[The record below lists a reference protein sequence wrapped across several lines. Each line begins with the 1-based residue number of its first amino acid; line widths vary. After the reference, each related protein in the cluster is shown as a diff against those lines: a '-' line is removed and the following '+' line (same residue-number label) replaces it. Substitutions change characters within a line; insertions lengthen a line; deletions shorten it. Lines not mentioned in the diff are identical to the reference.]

1 MNATLTAARW
11 YAQNWRWQ
19 LFVLSASKLPLRLCD
34 NCPPH
39 GPEHDGEACECLTC
53 HGFYAATS
61 DPNRLAEMTGR
72 HPTGGSLCAPARPP
86 ESQWWTSTLALAV
99 KTHSPLWR
107 RARAGCRTPEPRS
120 PRRCAAVLRAPGAQ
134 GTSRAGTFADDLPGI
149 DSKADD
155 AYVVVPPSVRDD
167 GEPYIWSRPGGM
179 LTPLADY
186 PALLLRLLDYTPPRQ
201 LGPHAGQVRSTGYES
216 GRAVR

>member
-72 HPTGGSLCAPARPP
+72 HPDGRLAVRAGAASGIAVVDIDTRAGGEDS
-86 ESQWWTSTLALAV
+86 LALMEAR
-99 KTHSPLWR
+99 TGRLPDTRTAITPGGAHLYYRHPGR
-107 RARAGCRTPEPRS
+107 R
-120 PRRCAAVLRAPGAQ
+120 V
-134 GTSRAGTFADDLPGI
+134 TSRAGAFADDLPGI

-167 GEPYIWSRPGGM
+167 GEPYIIAPG
-179 LTPLADY
+179 
-186 PALLLRLLDYTPPRQ
+186 RC
-201 LGPHAGQVRSTGYES
+201 
-216 GRAVR
+216 